1 MRTLKWVR
9 TVHPNLDVF
18 QNFQN
23 TAFLLLSYAACIKA
37 TTMVMEGILAFI
49 LNTKRPLSN
58 IWLLRYKQNSF
69 GYF

>member
-69 GYF
+69 GCF